1 MMGAGAALCLRLG
14 SFPWKGRR
22 VGHVCSRAAHPPF
35 PPLLLP
41 FLLLFPTLPSHR
53 TLLPHSLPGDL
64 PAHRG
69 GGGGGGGGSGGEGEG
84 EEEELQEQPGE
95 GGKKAEREA
104 LSQPLTLE
112 TKDEAGK
119 VAPVGF
125 GASPGFPAGVAGEST
140 EDGKGIQDAC
150 KDSEKAPGRESKD
163 AVKDS
168 LLMPPPAVK
177 PRGGSGSG
185 GLDASLLGAIQS
197 HSTAPSSHATTNS
210 LSKNLLTQA
219 LNRLFGG
226 KVREGGREGGRAGG
240 RARGHGGGS

>member
-1 MMGAGAALCLRLG
+1 VVEGEGEG
-14 SFPWKGRR
+14 EE
-22 VGHVCSRAAHPPF
+22 V
-35 PPLLLP
+35 
-41 FLLLFPTLPSHR
+41 
-53 TLLPHSLPGDL
+53 
-64 PAHRG
+64 
-69 GGGGGGGGSGGEGEG
+69 GGEGEG
-84 EEEELQEQPGE
+84 EEEELQEQLGK
-95 GGKKAEREA
+95 GGKKAEGEA

-112 TKDEAGK
+112 TKSETGR

-150 KDSEKAPGRESKD
+150 KDSEKAQGKDSKD
-163 AVKDS
+163 VVKDS

-219 LNRLFGG
+219 LNRLLGG
-226 KVREGGREGGRAGG
+226 KVREGGREGGRGGG
-240 RARGHGGGS
+240 RARGHGGGSWIWRVRQDPACQHDFPAIFLSLGT